1 MRSLKFALALTLA
14 FGSLF
19 LTPAAHA
26 QTIQFTFFW
35 TAHEFTFTD
44 QRVTITVTNNITN
57 SIGHRGEIVDTYRIT
72 VGSEVLEVTEKHDAK
87 DYVFD
92 IVETQV
98 VKLEGID
105 RGFWAGLYGPI
116 ITISATEPEE
126 NQTQSSESPALEQ
139 SEAPTESATPTPSP
153 EITEPPSQV
162 ESSPP
167 QPSAAE
173 VKEIAEDVL
182 ADYDAFWA
190 RHGINEA
197 DYSQAR
203 QVITFNWA
211 KGQYLQLIAEGKRTK
226 ATIAAMSMKSQLSVI
241 ERDYLAGRLMPNPA
255 PLPEPTPAPAPQ
267 TSSPEPISP
276 EPSPT
281 PSEETTPE
289 VTSSPIP
296 PVVEILPSPAPPSL
310 PKPEQTLPTI
320 KPEPSLSEPV
330 SQSESSE
337 VISASPSIS
346 EEVVEIP
353 EASQSDS
360 VSATVSPTGIE
371 ETLGAV
377 ISIFATAGLDMTPEQ
392 REKAQGVIV
401 PSVIA
406 AQIATLAMRRIK

>member
-1 MRSLKFALALTLA
+1 MTGWSET
-14 FGSLF
+14 
-19 LTPAAHA
+19 
-26 QTIQFTFFW
+26 
-35 TAHEFTFTD
+35 
-44 QRVTITVTNNITN
+44 
-57 SIGHRGEIVDTYRIT
+57 
-72 VGSEVLEVTEKHDAK
+72 SEV
-87 DYVFD
+87 
-92 IVETQV
+92 
-98 VKLEGID
+98 
-105 RGFWAGLYGPI
+105 R
-116 ITISATEPEE
+116 
-126 NQTQSSESPALEQ
+126 
-139 SEAPTESATPTPSP
+139 
-153 EITEPPSQV
+153 
-162 ESSPP
+162 
-167 QPSAAE
+167 
-173 VKEIAEDVL
+173 EIAEDVL
-182 ADYDAFWA
+182 ADYDAFWS

-226 ATIAAMSMKSQLSVI
+226 ATVAAMSMKSQLAVI
-241 ERDYLAGRLMPNPA
+241 ERDYLAGRLMSNPA
-255 PLPEPTPAPAPQ
+255 PKPEPTPVPEPQ
-267 TSSPEPISP
+267 TSSPAPITP

-281 PSEETTPE
+281 QSEETTPE

-310 PKPEQTLPTI
+310 PKPEQTPPTI

-360 VSATVSPTGIE
+360 VSATVSATGIE
-371 ETLGAV
+371 ETIGAV